1 MCLTLFHQN
10 ISVTFTIFNAKVCVC
25 VYLYLCICLC
35 VCVHCV
41 WSQFC
46 TDDMLLRVARTTGV
60 KVVGPTQVWSREEG
74 GGEGGGGGRGFA

>member
-1 MCLTLFHQN
+1 M
-10 ISVTFTIFNAKVCVC
+10 TFTIFDAKVCVC

-46 TDDMLLRVARTTGV
+46 TDDMLLGVARTTGV

-74 GGEGGGGGRGFA
+74 GGEGEGEGALLD

>member
-1 MCLTLFHQN
+1 MQRF
-10 ISVTFTIFNAKVCVC
+10 VC

-46 TDDMLLRVARTTGV
+46 TDDMLLGVARTTGV

-74 GGEGGGGGRGFA
+74 GGEGGGGEGALLD

>member
-1 MCLTLFHQN
+1 M
-10 ISVTFTIFNAKVCVC
+10 TFTIFDAKVCVC

-46 TDDMLLRVARTTGV
+46 TDDMLLGVARTTGV
-60 KVVGPTQVWSREEG
+60 KVVGPAVKKEEER
-74 GGEGGGGGRGFA
+74 GEGALLD